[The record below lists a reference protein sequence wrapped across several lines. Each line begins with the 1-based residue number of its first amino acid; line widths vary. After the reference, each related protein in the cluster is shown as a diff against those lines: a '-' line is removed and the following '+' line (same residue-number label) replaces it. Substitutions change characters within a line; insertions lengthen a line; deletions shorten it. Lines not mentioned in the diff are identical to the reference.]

1 MKTWSKNMRYLA
13 MAGLSMVLACPVAM
27 AATVASKEGPLAG
40 VKEVGVLV
48 YLQHDAQTDGIDKK
62 ALQSKAELDLKAA
75 GINVL
80 KYGDKARY
88 KGPGVLVLTIDVIKW
103 TGNPINAFNVRA
115 DFIERAAVDRAGKP
129 HLEDGST
136 WQFATTGIAGDLSLK
151 DQISETVD
159 GISQIYAHE
168 YVADNGNA
176 VR

>member
-1 MKTWSKNMRYLA
+1 MRYLA
-13 MAGLSMVLACPVAM
+13 MAGLSLVLACPVAM
-27 AATVASKEGPLAG
+27 AAATPAKEGPLSG

-62 ALQSKAELDLKAA
+62 AIQAKAELDLKAA
-75 GINVL
+75 GIKVL
-80 KYGDKARY
+80 KYGEKASY
-88 KGPGVLVLTIDVIKW
+88 KGPGVLVFTIDVVKW

-151 DQISETVD
+151 DQVGETV
-159 GISQIYAHE
+159 GEITQIYAHE
-168 YVADNGNA
+168 YVIDNQNPTK
-176 VR
+176 